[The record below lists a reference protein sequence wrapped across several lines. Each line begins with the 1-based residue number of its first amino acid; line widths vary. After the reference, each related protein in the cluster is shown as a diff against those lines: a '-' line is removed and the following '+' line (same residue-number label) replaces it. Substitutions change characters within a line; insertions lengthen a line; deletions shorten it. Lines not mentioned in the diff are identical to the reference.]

1 MVFTT
6 REELIGNA
14 GDLQQS
20 LPFRNIGLAGRL
32 TYAFDNRYFIEGN
45 FGYNGSERFSSRER
59 YGFFPS
65 AGVGYL
71 ISNEEF
77 FKPLSHIITKLKL
90 KGTYGLVGNDNIGN
104 AKDRF
109 FYLSN
114 VNLDNGDRKYTFGT
128 DFGYS
133 KKWSFY
139 QPL

>member
-1 MVFTT
+1 M
-6 REELIGNA
+6 
-14 GDLQQS
+14 
-20 LPFRNIGLAGRL
+20 
-32 TYAFDNRYFIEGN
+32 AF
-45 FGYNGSERFSSRER
+45 S
-59 YGFFPS
+59 PS

-114 VNLDNGDRKYTFGT
+114 VNLDNGDRKYTFWNR
-128 DFGYS
+128 FWLF
-133 KKWSFY
+133 KKMEFLSAVMKIRI
-139 QPL
+139 